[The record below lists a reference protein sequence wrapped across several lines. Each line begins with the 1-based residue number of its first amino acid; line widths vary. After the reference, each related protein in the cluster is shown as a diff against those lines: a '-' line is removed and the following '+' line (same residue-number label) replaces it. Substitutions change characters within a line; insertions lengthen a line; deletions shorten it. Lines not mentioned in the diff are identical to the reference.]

1 MTLLTTFLDLGVGIF
16 GAGVTFIS
24 DPKNLV
30 IAAPIGMSLLAGAV
44 GWVRSL
50 TR

>member
-1 MTLLTTFLDLGVGIF
+1 MSILTSFLDLGVGIF
-16 GAGVTFIS
+16 GAGITFVS
-24 DPKNLV
+24 DPKNII